1 MSNVRLA
8 TAKVMSSRREKL
20 MTDEFNPY
28 KPGSGL
34 KDDFDGTIVD
44 GVFTTD
50 PQTGATSVII
60 MVQCD
65 DGDEWPG
72 RYGCGGGWESYDG
85 GVSVRHPGGPRQLF
99 NAQSAYSD
107 FMQHAWD
114 AGAKDDM
121 LGRIKTVGGPTVA
134 ANWNGMRFHWGVEE
148 RPVRRPEDRED
159 GSRVWV
165 NATVQRTLPN
175 KYLGLAGV
183 QESLPVS
190 QSDTSAISAQAD
202 PLNVLDAVT
211 AAKVKAAARDSNS
224 YEQFIDKM
232 LGLTNSTGTPIMDF
246 VEIGTAV
253 ASSDWYTAL
262 HRSEIGG
269 A

>member
-1 MSNVRLA
+1 MS
-8 TAKVMSSRREKL
+8 
-20 MTDEFNPY
+20 DEFNPY

-50 PQTGATSVII
+50 PQTGATSII
-60 MVQCD
+60 LMVQAD

-72 RYGCGGGWESYDG
+72 RYGTGRGWESYDA
-85 GVSVRHPGGPRQLF
+85 GVSVKHPSGGRTLF

-121 LGRIKTVGGPTVA
+121 LARIASVGGPTVA
-134 ANWNGMRFHWGVEE
+134 ANWNGMRFHFDVLE
-148 RPVRRPEDRED
+148 RPIRRPEEQED
-159 GSRVWV
+159 GSQKWV
-165 NATVQRTLPN
+165 DTTVQRTLPT
-175 KYLGLAGV
+175 KYLGTAGT
-183 QESLPVS
+183 QESLPGTAS
-190 QSDTSAISAQAD
+190 TSATSVSASAAGSPAD
-202 PLNVLDAVT
+202 PLTVLDAVT
-211 AAKVKAAARDSNS
+211 AAKVRSAAKEAST

-232 LGLTNSTGTPIMDF
+232 LALTTNSGTPIMDF

-253 ASSDWYTAL
+253 ASSDWYAAL
-262 HRSEIGG
+262 HRSE
-269 A
+269 

>member
-1 MSNVRLA
+1 MS
-8 TAKVMSSRREKL
+8 
-20 MTDEFNPY
+20 DEFNPY

-50 PQTGATSVII
+50 PQTGNTSIII

-72 RYGCGGGWESYDG
+72 RYGCGSGWESYDG
-85 GVSVRHPGGPRQLF
+85 GATVRHPGGQRQLF

-114 AGAKDDM
+114 AGGKDDM
-121 LGRIKTVGGPTVA
+121 LGRIKSVGGPTVA
-134 ANWNGMRFHWGVEE
+134 ANWNGMRFHWEVME
-148 RPVRRPEDRED
+148 RPIRRPEDRED

-165 NATVQRTLPN
+165 DATVPRTLPT
-175 KYLGLAGV
+175 KYLGTSGGV
-183 QESLPVS
+183 EQPQLL
-190 QSDTSAISAQAD
+190 TSATPATGVSAD
-202 PLNVLDAVT
+202 PLNVLDGVT
-211 AAKVKAAARDSNS
+211 AAKVRQAGRESAS
-224 YEQFIDKM
+224 YEQFIDRM
-232 LGLTNSTGTPIMDF
+232 LALTNSTGTPIMDF

-253 ASSDWYTAL
+253 ASRDWYESL
-262 HRSEIGG
+262 HKE
-269 A
+269 

>member
-1 MSNVRLA
+1 
-8 TAKVMSSRREKL
+8 

-44 GVFTTD
+44 GLFAAD
-50 PQTGATSVII
+50 PQTGNTSII
-60 MVQCD
+60 LMVSCD

-72 RYGCGGGWESYDG
+72 RYGTGSGWESYDA
-85 GVSVRHPGGPRQLF
+85 GVSVRHPGGTRQLF

-121 LGRIKTVGGPTVA
+121 LGRIKSVGGPTVG
-134 ANWNGMRFHWGVEE
+134 ANWNGMRFHWEVLE
-148 RPVRRPEDRED
+148 RPIRRPVDNED
-159 GSRVWV
+159 GSRTWKDEVI
-165 NATVQRTLPN
+165 NRTLPV
-175 KYLGLAGV
+175 KYLGMVGV
-183 QESLPVS
+183 QEQLP
-190 QSDTSAISAQAD
+190 TSGTVAGAGSVGSSAD
-202 PLNVLDAVT
+202 PLTVLDAVT
-211 AAKVKAAARDSNS
+211 AGKVRQAAKDAAS

-232 LGLTNSTGTPIMDF
+232 LGLTNNSGTPIMDF

-253 ASSDWYTAL
+253 ADREWFNAL
-262 HRSEIGG
+262 HGE
-269 A
+269 

>member
-1 MSNVRLA
+1 MS
-8 TAKVMSSRREKL
+8 
-20 MTDEFNPY
+20 DEFNPY

-50 PQTGATSVII
+50 PQTGNTSIII

-85 GVSVRHPGGPRQLF
+85 GATVRHPGGQRQLF

-107 FMQHAWD
+107 YMQHAWD
-114 AGAKDDM
+114 AGGKDDM
-121 LGRIKTVGGPTVA
+121 LARIKSVGGPTVG
-134 ANWNGMRFHWGVEE
+134 ANWNGMRFHWEVME
-148 RPVRRPEDRED
+148 RPIRRPEDRED

-165 NATVQRTLPN
+165 DATVQRTLPV
-175 KYLGLAGV
+175 KYLGTSRGV
-183 QESLPVS
+183 SEQPQLLSSATPA
-190 QSDTSAISAQAD
+190 TSATDD
-202 PLNVLDAVT
+202 PLSVLDAVT
-211 AAKVKAAARDSNS
+211 AANVRKAGRESVS
-224 YEQFIDKM
+224 YEQFIDRM
-232 LGLTNSTGTPIMDF
+232 LALTNSTGTPIMDF

-253 ASSDWYTAL
+253 ASRDWYESL
-262 HRSEIGG
+262 HKE
-269 A
+269 